1 MAFLI
6 GNPVLNPATL
16 LFIAFVLSWQFAVI
30 RLALGIALVLVIA
43 WYANHSSDLVPAP
56 YEGHEPAPAPI
67 EGNASI
73 TQMAVAWLRAFWW
86 ELYTIIPGYIV
97 IVLALGAARAFLFTP
112 ALTLHSGG
120 IVALA
125 IIAIIGTLFVIPTAA
140 EVPIIQTLMGLGMGV
155 APALVLLLTLPTISL
170 PTTYIVR
177 KQFPVRILAGTL
189 VITAVVG
196 FAAGA
201 ISKVFTGG

>member
-6 GNPVLNPATL
+6 GNPILNPAVL

-30 RLALGIALVLVIA
+30 RLVLGVALVLVIA
-43 WYANHSSDLVPAP
+43 WYANHEGETVAP
-56 YEGHEPAPAPI
+56 YEGHAPAPAAI

-73 TQMAVAWLRAFWW
+73 AQMAFAWLRAFWW
-86 ELYTIIPGYIV
+86 ELYTIIPGYIA

-112 ALTLHSGG
+112 ALTLHSGT
-120 IVALA
+120 IFALA
-125 IIAIIGTLFVIPTAA
+125 IIAIVGTLFVIPTAG
-140 EVPIIQTLMGLGMGV
+140 EVPVIQTLMGLGMGV
-155 APALVLLLTLPTISL
+155 APALVLLLTLPAISL

-177 KQFPVRILAGTL
+177 KQFPARVLAGTL

>member
-16 LFIAFVLSWQFAVI
+16 LFITFVLSWQFAVI
-30 RLALGIALVLVIA
+30 RLVLGIALVLVIA
-43 WYANHSSDLVPAP
+43 WYANHAGELAAP
-56 YEGHEPAPAPI
+56 FEGHAPSPAPI
-67 EGNASI
+67 EGSASI
-73 TQMAVAWLRAFWW
+73 AQMAVAWLRAFWW

-112 ALTLHSGG
+112 ALTLHSGS
-120 IVALA
+120 IVAIA
-125 IIAIIGTLFVIPTAA
+125 IIAIVGTLFVIPTAG
-140 EVPIIQTLMGLGMGV
+140 EVPIIQTLMGLGMGT

-177 KQFPVRILAGTL
+177 KQFPARILAGTL
-189 VITAVVG
+189 AITAVVG

-201 ISKVFTGG
+201 VSKVFTGG

>member
-6 GNPVLNPATL
+6 GNPILNPAVL

-30 RLALGIALVLVIA
+30 RLVLGIALVLVIA
-43 WYANHSSDLVPAP
+43 WYANHSGEIAAA
-56 YEGHEPAPAPI
+56 HELHAPAPAPI
-67 EGNASI
+67 EGNASVA
-73 TQMAVAWLRAFWW
+73 QMAVAWLRAFWW
-86 ELYTIIPGYIV
+86 EIYTIVPGYIV

-112 ALTLHSGG
+112 ALTLHSSS
-120 IVALA
+120 IAALA
-125 IIAIIGTLFVIPTAA
+125 IIAIVGTLFVIPTAG
-140 EVPIIQTLMGLGMGV
+140 EVPIIQTLMGLGMGI
-155 APALVLLLTLPTISL
+155 APALVLLLTLPAISL

-177 KQFPVRILAGTL
+177 KQFPARILAGTL
-189 VITAVVG
+189 AITAAVG